1 MARSARIAL
10 ALLLFA
16 AGCKHEP
23 AVQLP
28 PRVELSLWPV
38 VGVVEFSDTRR
49 PTLGPLATRHF
60 VEMLHAAQPGARVLE
75 LGSAQK
81 VLSEIKRTELDFEAV
96 RALGERYKVDAV
108 FLADVAFSEVKP
120 RVAIGQYWDS
130 VSAGAS
136 VRGELNTRLYETR
149 SGATLWTRVSSAS
162 ACATLSA
169 TVLAPSPDA
178 APIHA
183 NTRPV
188 AVAAVAM
195 PRPDALCCWPSEA
208 WISETEAG

>member
-38 VGVVEFSDTRR
+38 VGVVEFTDTRR
-49 PTLGPLATRHF
+49 PSLGPLATRHF

-81 VLSEIKRTELDFEAV
+81 VLAEIKRSELDFEAV
-96 RALGERYKVDAV
+96 RALGERYKLDAV
-108 FLADVAFSEVKP
+108 FVADVAFSEVKP

-136 VRGELNTRLYETR
+136 VRGELRTQLYETR

-162 ACATLSA
+162 AD
-169 TVLAPSPDA
+169 LAHFSMIGGAPPVIGGTDPEDA
-178 APIHA
+178 YAEVV
-183 NTRPV
+183 RLMV
-188 AVAAVAM
+188 EYQSGDFY
-195 PRPDALCCWPSEA
+195 PRWVQP
-208 WISETEAG
+208 